1 MYYVDYVYSYLSMFR
16 IMGYEKF
23 SEARQHREKIRD
35 ERKGLQERVT
45 QRAGRN
51 TKGKCHGYF
60 NGISKPEIR
69 FT

>member
-1 MYYVDYVYSYLSMFR
+1 MLTMCIVICPCLGSWVMRSFQKLDNT
-16 IMGYEKF
+16 EK
-23 SEARQHREKIRD
+23 KIRD

-60 NGISKPEIR
+60 NGISKPAIR